1 MSYIMHLNRLMNLIV
16 VVLVSIIIFTNVSQ
30 LGKVVA
36 ETGIGND
43 VFKVTVTLF
52 GITNSTRDITT
63 IVNVKDETKVKV
75 FNAENP
81 EGLDNATVSYVM
93 TFPNMEVNAGEPYT
107 VCTISIEDFELNC
120 IEGNNSPVNR
130 PEFVDINLSDG
141 TSGVEGQDESIGDQ
155 DVNED
160 EDD

>member
-1 MSYIMHLNRLMNLIV
+1 MNLIV

>member
-1 MSYIMHLNRLMNLIV
+1 MNLIV

-107 VCTISIEDFELNC
+107 VCTTSIEDFELNC

>member
-1 MSYIMHLNRLMNLIV
+1 MNLIV
-16 VVLVSIIIFTNVSQ
+16 VVLVTIIIFTNVSQ

-43 VFKVTVTLF
+43 VFNVSVTLF
-52 GITNSTRDITT
+52 GITNSTKDITT
-63 IVNVKDETKVKV
+63 IVNVKDQTKVKI

-81 EGLDNATVSYVM
+81 EEIDNATISYVM
-93 TFPNMEVNAGEPYT
+93 TFPNMEVNAGEPYMVST
-107 VCTISIEDFELNC
+107 ASIEDFELNC